1 MEYGFSDKKKNNR
14 KKDKYIVFIVAV
26 QGSDLQHPYISGFS
40 QLHVFFFFFYF
51 RHVMEAD
58 IIHTRYHVSLT
69 VPGIATLISNI
80 LIAARS
86 YILLSL
92 CKKG

>member
-40 QLHVFFFFFYF
+40 QLHVFFFFFLF
-51 RHVMEAD
+51 QTRH
-58 IIHTRYHVSLT
+58 
-69 VPGIATLISNI
+69 G
-80 LIAARS
+80 
-86 YILLSL
+86 
-92 CKKG
+92 G